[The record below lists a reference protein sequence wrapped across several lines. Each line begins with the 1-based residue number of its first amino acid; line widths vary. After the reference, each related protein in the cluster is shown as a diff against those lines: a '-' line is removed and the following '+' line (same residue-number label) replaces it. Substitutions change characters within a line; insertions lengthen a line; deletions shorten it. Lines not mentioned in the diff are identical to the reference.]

1 MKRRSQNEWRELIAL
16 QATSGVSAQQFC
28 QEHALNAKY
37 FSLRKQQLSVSETA
51 LPFVRAVRETPTF
64 PPAMQSALVI
74 HQGKG
79 SLHFAML
86 PEPEWLARLLSA
98 AS

>member
-16 QATSGVSAQQFC
+16 QAASGVSAQQFC

-37 FSLRKQQLSVSETA
+37 FSLRKQQLSVHESA
-51 LPFVRAVRETPTF
+51 LPFVRAMRETPAF
-64 PPAMQSALVI
+64 PHATPHALVI
-74 HQGKG
+74 HQEKV

-86 PEPEWLARLLSA
+86 PEPDWLARLLSA
-98 AS
+98 VS